1 MKHLHHFLPF
11 VFFIVLIVAIIKA
24 YMGKIANPK
33 KDGLLTVTL
42 ILAHTQLL
50 LGLYLLMN
58 FISVAGIHMGEA
70 ANRFITVEHPITML
84 IGVILITI
92 GKVKAKKTIAAI
104 KKPSKVIKKV
114 TSTEKKVKKPI
125 KISKNYI
132 PKDTEKYM
140 CDKHLSF
147 FKIKLTEWKKEL
159 VKANNEAL
167 YHGSMDDN
175 SVSADIVD
183 QASSYTDKTVE
194 MKAINRQIK
203 LISKIDQA
211 LIRIKDKTFG
221 FCAET
226 AEPIGIKRL
235 MARPVAHLCIA
246 AQEKHE
252 KDEKVYADD

>member
-1 MKHLHHFLPF
+1 MP
-11 VFFIVLIVAIIKA
+11 
-24 YMGKIANPK
+24 KITK
-33 KDGLLTVTL
+33 
-42 ILAHTQLL
+42 
-50 LGLYLLMN
+50 
-58 FISVAGIHMGEA
+58 SS
-70 ANRFITVEHPITML
+70 
-84 IGVILITI
+84 
-92 GKVKAKKTIAAI
+92 AKKTTVKTTKTTTEVKKPAKAI
-104 KKPSKVIKKV
+104 KKIAV
-114 TSTEKKVKKPI
+114 TEKKVKAPI
-125 KISKNYI
+125 KISKNYV

-175 SVSADIVD
+175 SVSADVVD
-183 QASSYTDKTVE
+183 QASSYTDKAVE

-211 LIRIKDKTFG
+211 LLRVKNTTFG

-226 AEPIGIKRL
+226 AEPIGLKRL
-235 MARPVAHLCIA
+235 MARPVADLCIA

-252 KDEKVYADD
+252 KEEKVYADD